1 MSGGQPPPSNVVGT
15 YNGGLLC
22 YDEAT
27 GRGLSGDLN
36 EFGNW
41 TRAADRALGAG
52 WTHVVGAGARSV
64 LFYNTNSGKGIGGF
78 LTAAGAWTK
87 TTRYG

>member
-1 MSGGQPPPSNVVGT
+1 MVGT
-15 YNGGLLC
+15 YNGGLLL

-27 GRGLSGDLN
+27 GRGLSGDLD

-41 TRAADRALGAG
+41 ARAADLALGAG

-64 LFYNTNSGKGIGGF
+64 LFYNTNSGRGVGGF
-78 LTAAGAWTK
+78 LTSAGAWTK
-87 TTRYG
+87 TVRYG